1 MQRNL
6 LLSLRPL
13 LRRSQVLSP
22 LHATPWLVAT
32 PQVFATP
39 RLFQTGSLMQAQK
52 KIKGK
57 LSPKIA
63 KLQRQFQENNGK
75 PVFLKGGPMDNIL
88 YRLTWVLAF
97 IGILGDVWLWL
108 GYIIYN

>member
-6 LLSLRPL
+6 LTSLRPL
-13 LRRSQVLSP
+13 FRCSQVLTP
-22 LHATPWLVAT
+22 LH
-32 PQVFATP
+32 ATP
-39 RLFQTGSLMQAQK
+39 RLFQNSSLLQAQK
-52 KIKGK
+52 KSGK

-63 KLQRQFQENNGK
+63 KLQRKYQENNGK
-75 PVFLKGGPMDNIL
+75 PVFLKGGPMDIIL
-88 YRLTWVLAF
+88 YRLTWVLAI

>member
-6 LLSLRPL
+6 LTSLSPL
-13 LRRSQVLSP
+13 FRRSQVLSP
-22 LHATPWLVAT
+22 L
-32 PQVFATP
+32 FATP
-39 RLFQTGSLMQAQK
+39 RLFQTSSLLMQAQK
-52 KIKGK
+52 KKGK

-63 KLQRQFQENNGK
+63 KLQRKYQENNGK

-88 YRLTWVLAF
+88 YRLTWVLAI